1 MAAMEWDHHAQ
12 SIFLEMCHSKIDEL
26 QDPNE
31 GVHRPAGK

>member
-1 MAAMEWDHHAQ
+1 MEWDHHIQ
-12 SIFLEMCHSKIDEL
+12 SIFLEMCHLKIDEL